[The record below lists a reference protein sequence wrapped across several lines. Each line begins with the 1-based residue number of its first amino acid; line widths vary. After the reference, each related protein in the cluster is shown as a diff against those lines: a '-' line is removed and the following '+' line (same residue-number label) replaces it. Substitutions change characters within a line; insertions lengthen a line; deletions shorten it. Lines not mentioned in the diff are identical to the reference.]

1 MLAPSRPTIMPSTF
15 TTRLSLT
22 LSLVCLCLLSAC
34 DQRNPG
40 QSSSSNEAVA
50 QTAHTTKQVAATK
63 SQVNYESELDSL
75 NAAIESAVQLSAK
88 QTHDGLLRL
97 ELVSLYVER
106 ARLTGNYEDYQYAE
120 SVLSEQESR
129 MGPSSQ
135 ASLPRANLHYTL
147 HRLKLAS
154 TALDRAPSTADKT
167 EVAGLRG
174 DIAFYSG
181 HYKEAET
188 TYRAL
193 VNQVG
198 ISSQYIR
205 LALLKGKMGSP
216 GEAAAFLE
224 AAEKRYHGTSATRKA
239 WVKLQR
245 GLIALDRGRFDEALA
260 LYQLAADELP
270 GWWLIDEHIAE
281 IKSLTGD
288 NAAAKALYESVI
300 QRTGSPEYMDALAAI
315 ELNNGNREGARKL
328 ILQARAIY
336 EERLAKFPEAAAG
349 HALSHFLQDAENPRR
364 ALSLAQRNFST
375 RPYGDAAIALARAC
389 LLNGKAEQAVS
400 LLERQLSS
408 GWDTA
413 ELYWVLGEAWTNL
426 GRNQHADQ
434 AKSEARRRNPASETM
449 YSLKLFHL

>member
-1 MLAPSRPTIMPSTF
+1 MPTSVTA
-15 TTRLSLT
+15 RLSPK
-22 LSLVCLCLLSAC
+22 LSLICLCLFAAC
-34 DQRNPG
+34 DDGNPG
-40 QSSSSNEAVA
+40 QSNLSTEAVA
-50 QTAHTTKQVAATK
+50 QTAHAAQQVAATK
-63 SQVNYESELDSL
+63 SQVNYESELESL

-88 QTHDGLLRL
+88 QPHDGLLRL

-106 ARLTGNYEDYQYAE
+106 ARLTGNYEDYQHAE
-120 SVLSEQESR
+120 SVLAEQESR
-129 MGPSSQ
+129 IGPSSQ

-154 TALDRAPSTADKT
+154 AALDRAPSTADKT

-181 HYKEAET
+181 RYKEAEN
-188 TYRAL
+188 TYRSL

-205 LALLKGKMGSP
+205 LALLKSKMGSP
-216 GEAAAFLE
+216 GEATAFLE
-224 AAEKRYHGTSATRKA
+224 AAEKRYHGISATRKA
-239 WVKLQR
+239 WMKLQR

-260 LYQLAADELP
+260 MYQLAADELP

-449 YSLKLFHL
+449 YLLKLFHL